1 MARVDLDVKYIKW
14 QTSLVIKC
22 LLDDDD
28 KVGSREFSSLEH
40 DGPSDDQ
47 FDPVLVADK
56 LRTIA
61 DAMTEDPRLQV
72 VLKELKQAA
81 AQEVV
86 DQAFS
91 KGVETLCQA
100 HASKGAEVAPEMQ
113 LIKASVAFGLY
124 VKKSAPE
131 LKAQVQSALT
141 NFLTRRVGSWVAQ
154 QGGWDKVQDA
164 SSK

>member
-1 MARVDLDVKYIKW
+1 MAPVVLDVKAVEW
-14 QTSLVIKC
+14 QTTLVIEC

-28 KVGSREFSSLEH
+28 GVVNREFSSLET
-40 DGPSDDQ
+40 DGPGDQ

-61 DAMTEDPRLQV
+61 DAMNEDPRFQK
-72 VLKELKQAA
+72 VLKDLKQAA

-91 KGVETLCQA
+91 NGVETLCQA
-100 HASKGAEVAPEMQ
+100 HVSKGAEVAPEMQ

-131 LKAQVQSALT
+131 LKTQVQHALT
-141 NFLTRRVGSWVAQ
+141 NFLTRRVGSWVAK
-154 QGGWDKVQDA
+154 QGGWDKVQDV

>member
-86 DQAFS
+86 DQAVS